1 MVFVADGSRK
11 LGYSWSVLKISCQ
24 QVEHY
29 IDYTSVA
36 LLDVNVL
43 SFIMES
49 FFAD

>member
-11 LGYSWSVLKISCQ
+11 LGYPWGILKK
-24 QVEHY
+24 HY
-29 IDYTSVA
+29 IDYTSAA

-43 SFIMES
+43 SFIIET

>member
-11 LGYSWSVLKISCQ
+11 SGYPWGVLKNCQ
-24 QVEHY
+24 QLEHY
-29 IDYTSVA
+29 IDYTSAA

-43 SFIMES
+43 SFIIES